1 MTTVSNTANTP
12 ATTPPSATAAAQAS
26 DTEFL
31 SMLTT
36 ELTNQDPTNPTDTAT
51 FTSQLVSMSGLEQ
64 QITTNS
70 KLDGMTAILAQLA
83 ASQTSPAASGA
94 AASGS

>member
-1 MTTVSNTANTP
+1 MTTVTSTANT
-12 ATTPPSATAAAQAS
+12 ATTTSANTTATTQAS

-51 FTSQLVSMSGLEQ
+51 FTSQLVGMSSLEQ
-64 QITTNS
+64 QISTNS
-70 KLDGMTAILAQLA
+70 KLDGMTTLLAQLA
-83 ASQTSPAASGA
+83 ASQTAS
-94 AASGS
+94 ASAS